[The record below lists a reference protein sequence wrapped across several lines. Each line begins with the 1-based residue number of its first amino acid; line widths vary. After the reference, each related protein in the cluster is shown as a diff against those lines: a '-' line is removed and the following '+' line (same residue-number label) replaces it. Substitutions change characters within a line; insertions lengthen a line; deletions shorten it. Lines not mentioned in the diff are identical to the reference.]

1 MGTVVKKHKDKA
13 VRKSEIIAAAEK
25 IFFKS
30 GIHQASM
37 DAVASEADV
46 SKGTLY
52 LYFKNKNALYRAILR
67 RAFETLEKYVTEAIS
82 DFSGNGKEKIKEA
95 GKAYIKF
102 SKEHPGYFDAILHY
116 ENDTVSLDDMEAES
130 LKSMIAG
137 NQVLEVLANV
147 VKAGMDDGSIGT
159 HKNPIKLA
167 IILWGSTTGMLQMLN
182 AKSKLLEHY
191 YNLSE
196 EEMLEDYFEVIL
208 KKL

>member
-1 MGTVVKKHKDKA
+1 MGTVVKKHKDKS

-30 GIHQASM
+30 GVHQASM
-37 DAVASEADV
+37 DAVAHEADV

-82 DFSGNGKEKIKEA
+82 DCKGNGKEKIKEA
-95 GKAYIKF
+95 GKAYITF
-102 SKEHPGYFDAILHY
+102 SKKYPGYFDAILHY
-116 ENDTVSLDDMEAES
+116 ENDTVNLDDIEAES

-147 VKAGMDDGSIGT
+147 VKSGMDDGSIQIV
-159 HKNPIKLA
+159 KNPIKLA
-167 IILWGSTTGMLQMLN
+167 IILWGCTTGMLQMLN
-182 AKSKLLEHY
+182 AKSKLFNHY
-191 YNLSE
+191 YNISE